1 MWALVR
7 APTDSPSVSM
17 PEKTPFYNKH
27 VESNG
32 KITSFAGFLM
42 PVQYR
47 SVIEEVKRVRTTVG
61 IFDVSHMGRVEVSG
75 ARAIDFVSKV
85 TVNDPYK
92 LDDFKAQ
99 YSAMCYPD
107 GGIVDD
113 LVVYKL
119 PDKFLLVINGANSA
133 KDYDWMLSNKIEGVD
148 INDVG
153 DEMAQLAVQG
163 PKAEPLMQK
172 IVDINLE
179 EIGFYKSAM
188 GKVAGIDSLIS
199 RTGYTGEDGFEIYF
213 EATHAE
219 KVWDAVMDAGKEFDV
234 EPAGLGARDTLRLEM
249 KYCLYGNDIDET
261 TTPLEAGLGWITKL
275 EKEDFIGK
283 DALAKQK
290 AAGVKRNL
298 VAFEMM
304 EKVFPRHNYKVFKDD
319 KEIGRVTSGNFS
331 PSINKFIGLG
341 YVDIPFNKIDTEI
354 AIEYRDKMAKAI
366 IVKPPFYKHGTRK

>member
-1 MWALVR
+1 
-7 APTDSPSVSM
+7 
-17 PEKTPFYNKH
+17 
-27 VESNG
+27 
-32 KITSFAGFLM
+32 M

-47 SVIEEVKRVRTTVG
+47 SVIEEVKRVRSTVG
-61 IFDVSHMGRVEVSG
+61 LFDVSHMGRVEVRG
-75 ARAIDFVSKV
+75 ANAIDFVSKV
-85 TVNDPYK
+85 TVNDPCK
-92 LDDFKAQ
+92 LDDFQAQ

-119 PDKFLLVINGANSA
+119 SDKFLLVPNGANRV
-133 KDYDWMLSNKIEGVD
+133 KDYDWMLSNKIKGVN
-148 INDVG
+148 IKDVS
-153 DEMAQLAVQG
+153 DEVAQLAIQG

-172 IVDINLE
+172 IVDIDLE

-199 RTGYTGEDGFEIYF
+199 RTGYTGEDGFEICF
-213 EATHAE
+213 DATHAE
-219 KVWDAVMDAGKEFDV
+219 KVWDAVMDVGKEFEA

-275 EKEDFIGK
+275 EKDDFIGK
-283 DALAKQK
+283 DALLKQK
-290 AAGVKRNL
+290 AEGVKRKL

-304 EKVFPRHNYKVFKDD
+304 EKVVPRHAYKIFKDD
-319 KEIGRVTSGNFS
+319 KEIGKVTSGNFS

-354 AIEYRDKMAKAI
+354 AIEYRDKTTKAI